1 MMARQYRK
9 IATAWFVAFFL
20 AGLVQAQN
28 SVPAPVVDLTDLDNR
43 RQIEQ
48 GTENIRDRV
57 ESMQSRLEVIER
69 IVQSRTQSQV
79 GLQAQLDNLQLEV
92 DTMRGNLEV
101 QTREL
106 QKVLE
111 RQKQLFLQLDDSLA
125 ASTPIDNATS
135 GAVDGGLAAAV
146 PTTTSDAAPVDAVA
160 GSGNPSA
167 ADTLA
172 KTDAEAYNEA
182 VNLILKERQ
191 YEQAIPAFEQFLS
204 NYPNSSRRPNAH
216 YWLGQLLFNQKEWQ
230 AAISQFESVVNKY
243 PMSNK
248 RADSIYKL
256 GLALSAQGNLPAAK
270 QRFEQVVNE
279 YPDSTSA
286 NLAKRELD

>member
-1 MMARQYRK
+1 MIIRRYPK

-20 AGLVQAQN
+20 SGMVQAQD
-28 SVPAPVVDLTDLDNR
+28 SVPAPVVDLTDPDSR
-43 RQIEQ
+43 SGIEQ
-48 GTENIRDRV
+48 GTEDVRDRI
-57 ESMQSRLEVIER
+57 ESIQSRLEVIER
-69 IVQSRTQSQV
+69 IVQSRTQSQI
-79 GLQAQLDNLQLEV
+79 GLQTQLDNLQLEV

-125 ASTPIDNATS
+125 AVSSNEATEADEERVNS
-135 GAVDGGLAAAV
+135 QS
-146 PTTTSDAAPVDAVA
+146 PTSAVA
-160 GSGNPSA
+160 TNKVEITGGAETPQA
-167 ADTLA
+167 VGEITRTDT
-172 KTDAEAYNEA
+172 EAYNQA

-191 YEQAIPAFEQFLS
+191 YEQAIPAFERFLIT
-204 NYPNSSRRPNAH
+204 YPDSSLRPNAH

-230 AAISQFESVVNKY
+230 AAISQFESVVNNY
-243 PMSNK
+243 PISNK

-256 GLALSAQGNLPAAK
+256 GLALSALGNLPAAQ

-286 NLAKRELD
+286 TLARRELE